1 MVPSNFIDDKEYWY
15 YDTFEHG
22 NDKESGKIKKKLEEY
37 FENQCRQECR
47 Q

>member
-22 NDKESGKIKKKLEEY
+22 ADTESVEIKELVKY
-37 FENQCRQECR
+37 FEGHCQQ
-47 Q
+47 